1 MKIGIAI
8 STCATLSAVLL
19 VAAAAEAVSPAAK
32 CQSKK
37 LTITATYSSCR
48 LKAQAKA
55 VKVGSTPALLAAAF
69 AKCDATF
76 AKKWAAAEKRG
87 GEACP
92 TFGDAGPLQARA
104 FDFAHFAA
112 LSLDAARFIDNG
124 DGTVT
129 DTRTGLQWE
138 KKVAADSEANYGD
151 PHDVDNTYTWSATGT
166 APDGTAF
173 TQFLGALNTCVS
185 PFGNDGFA
193 GHCDWRLPTLE
204 ELKSIMDI
212 DVPGCGTTGI
222 PCVDPIFIPTA
233 LPPLGDIGPPFYWS
247 SISGG
252 TNALSWGFDF
262 TSCTCPKST
271 PNWVR
276 AVRGGP
282 GPLVSP

>member
-1 MKIGIAI
+1 MKIAI
-8 STCATLSAVLL
+8 SACATLSAVLL
-19 VAAAAEAVSPAAK
+19 ATAAAQAVTPAAK
-32 CQSKK
+32 CQAKK

-55 VKVGSTPALLAAAF
+55 VKDGSTAALLSAAF

-87 GEACP
+87 GAACP
-92 TFGDAGPLQARA
+92 TTGDAGPLQARA
-104 FDFAHFAA
+104 FDFSHFAA

-138 KKVAADSEANYGD
+138 QKEFADGEASYGN

-173 TQFLGALNTCVS
+173 TQFLGALNTCIS

-193 GHCDWRLPTLE
+193 GHCDWRLPTFE
-204 ELKSIMDI
+204 ELQSILI
-212 DVPGCGTTGI
+212 DTSTSPPDPFIDPTLRPVADPG
-222 PCVDPIFIPTA
+222 
-233 LPPLGDIGPPFYWS
+233 FYWS
-247 SISGG
+247 SITTGTPGG
-252 TNALSWGFDF
+252 ASAEAQDYGGGSTCGCTKTNPHF
-262 TSCTCPKST
+262 
-271 PNWVR
+271 VR
-276 AVRGGP
+276 AVRDTLGP
-282 GPLVSP
+282 IVLP

>member
-19 VAAAAEAVSPAAK
+19 VTAAAEAVSPAAK

-48 LKAQAKA
+48 LKAQAKG
-55 VKVGSTPALLAAAF
+55 VKDGSTPALLAAAF
-69 AKCDATF
+69 AKCEATF
-76 AKKWAAAEKRG
+76 NKKWTAAEKRG
-87 GEACP
+87 GAACP
-92 TFGDAGPLQARA
+92 TIGDAGPLQARA

-193 GHCDWRLPTLE
+193 GHCDWRLPTYAELE
-204 ELKSIMDI
+204 SIFDATA
-212 DVPGCGTTGI
+212 VNCPVS
-222 PCVDPIFIPTA
+222 PCINASLLPVA
-233 LPPLGDIGPPFYWS
+233 LDLGLYWS
-247 SISGG
+247 SITVTGG
-252 TNALSWGFDF
+252 AINGSRAKSLSFSPSATCD
-262 TSCTCPKST
+262 CPKT
-271 PNWVR
+271 VPQFVR
-276 AVRGGP
+276 AVRDTLGP
-282 GPLVSP
+282 VVSP